1 MWKTG
6 WLLWV
11 FVRYGYVFDVIVAR
25 TVCPPFSEQ
34 IWPNNHC
41 INE

>member
-1 MWKTG
+1 MEDRLVVMGT
-6 WLLWV
+6 
-11 FVRYGYVFDVIVAR
+11 YVFDVIVAR

-34 IWPNNHC
+34 IWPKSHC